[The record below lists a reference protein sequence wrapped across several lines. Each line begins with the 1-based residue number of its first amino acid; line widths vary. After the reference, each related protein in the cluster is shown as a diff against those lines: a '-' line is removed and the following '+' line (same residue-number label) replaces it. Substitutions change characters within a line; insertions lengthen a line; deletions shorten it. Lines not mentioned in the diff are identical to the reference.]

1 MRKPRLVVL
10 VFILICIFFRFFNL
24 QSRESPSF
32 IQDNNVV
39 LFGDVC
45 DEPDIQRTGIK
56 LTICSDQID
65 GRVLVNT
72 SRYPEFQYG
81 DFLQI
86 EGVLK
91 MPPEFTDFSYK
102 NYLKRYG
109 IYTAMSFPKITLLDN
124 KKFNFYRFLFQIK
137 QKIKSN
143 IEEVLPEPASSLALG
158 LLLGT
163 KNSMPEDLKDAFYKT
178 GLAHIVAISGYN
190 ITVIIIFVGSLFGFL
205 KRRLR
210 ILVTV
215 LVIFIFAVLVGAS
228 ASVIRAAIMGSIGL
242 AALYFGRSSNVLILV
257 LASALLMALWNPYV
271 PLYDVGFQ
279 LSFAALLG
287 IIYILPFL
295 MRLFEKVPAIFAL
308 RESFALTLSA
318 QIATFPL
325 IFFYFK
331 QISFIAPFVNF
342 IVVPLIPF
350 AMLFSFITIII
361 SFISKALA
369 MFFGVSAYIFL
380 MIIICVCR
388 FFYTL

>member
-1 MRKPRLVVL
+1 MRKLRFFVL
-10 VFILICIFFRFFNL
+10 ISILICIFFRFFSL
-24 QSRESPSF
+24 QTKNNSEFVQDRE
-32 IQDNNVV
+32 VV
-39 LFGDVC
+39 IFGDVC

-56 LTICSDQID
+56 LTICSDQVE
-65 GRVLVNT
+65 GRVLVNIL
-72 SRYPEFQYG
+72 RYPEFQYG

-91 MPPEFTDFSYK
+91 MPPEFLDFSYK

-109 IYTAMSFPKITLLDN
+109 IYTVMSFPKITLLDN

-137 QKIKSN
+137 QKVKSN

-190 ITVIIIFVGSLFGFL
+190 ITIIIIFVGSLLGFL
-205 KRRLR
+205 GRRSR

-215 LVIFIFAVLVGAS
+215 LVIFVFAVLVGAS

-257 LASALLMALWNPYV
+257 LTSALLMTLWNPYV

-279 LSFAALLG
+279 LSFAAVLG
-287 IIYILPFL
+287 IIYISPFL
-295 MRLFEKVPAIFAL
+295 MKFFEKVPSVFAL

-325 IFFYFK
+325 TFFYFK
-331 QISFIAPFVNF
+331 QISFVAPFVNF